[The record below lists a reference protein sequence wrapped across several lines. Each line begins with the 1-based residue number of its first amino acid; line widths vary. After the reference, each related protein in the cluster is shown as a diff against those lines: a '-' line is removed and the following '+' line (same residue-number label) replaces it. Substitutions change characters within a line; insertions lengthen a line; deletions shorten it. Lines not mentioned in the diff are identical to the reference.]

1 MNGGVVG
8 PGQLDDPG
16 PGRAVHLLADG
27 VQLVL
32 VGARDGRQ
40 VGALLH
46 AVHRVGS
53 GAEAQVRVLVEGGH
67 GLLLAHS

>member
-1 MNGGVVG
+1 MDGGVVG

-16 PGRAVHLLADG
+16 PGCAVDLLADG

-40 VGALLH
+40 VGALLPQ
-46 AVHRVGS
+46 RVG
-53 GAEAQVRVLVEGGH
+53 GARAEAQVGVLVQGRH
-67 GLLLAHS
+67 RLLLART